1 MSFAIT
7 RPNCDR
13 KTGNKNYLAMC
24 NCVTTYLTNVSN
36 SFLLFVYQTSIEEEK
51 IVFTNFLFQLPCALR
66 WQNTK
71 NCIHSF
77 SVNFANFHSHRVC
90 NKPFGLFCFFF
101 PPLLPDPTV
110 STKGMSR
117 LSSIPSRRSWLVKGE
132 ITWLRGKSSFRAWQ
146 GEGERQ
152 IQRLIMKMIIMMKW
166 NKTFSFQDGGHAHLD
181 LQRHQPH
188 HGGTEGQRR
197 RQVGAQVQQ
206 REAVGHAGRPDHA
219 HHLFT
224 TQDGKTVKATR
235 RTDLEVRRTD

>member
-1 MSFAIT
+1 
-7 RPNCDR
+7 
-13 KTGNKNYLAMC
+13 
-24 NCVTTYLTNVSN
+24 
-36 SFLLFVYQTSIEEEK
+36 
-51 IVFTNFLFQLPCALR
+51 
-66 WQNTK
+66 
-71 NCIHSF
+71 
-77 SVNFANFHSHRVC
+77 
-90 NKPFGLFCFFF
+90 
-101 PPLLPDPTV
+101 
-110 STKGMSR
+110 
-117 LSSIPSRRSWLVKGE
+117 
-132 ITWLRGKSSFRAWQ
+132 
-146 GEGERQ
+146 
-152 IQRLIMKMIIMMKW
+152 MMEL